1 MNFANTW
8 KKEHEGGL
16 VRASSP
22 SFITTVTASRTH
34 APLSFQKSHILPCS
48 IYDQRSP
55 KATLQTDLSTIC
67 EQKESLK
74 SSQQNTFRAGCNE
87 EPDNAV
93 NILDISE
100 ELLLSQKHLASRRQ
114 LGATAICPAHQ
125 KSLDVIC
132 LVDRTRICSH
142 CALFGEH
149 KDHNFK
155 SDAQFL
161 EEL

>member
-1 MNFANTW
+1 MNFANSW
-8 KKEHEGGL
+8 KKEHEGGI
-16 VRASSP
+16 VRATSP
-22 SFITTVTASRTH
+22 SFVTTVPASRTH
-34 APLSFQKSHILPCS
+34 GPLSFQKTHISPCS

-55 KATLQTDLSTIC
+55 KRSIQGELTTIC
-67 EQKESLK
+67 ERNESVK

-100 ELLLSQKHLASRRQ
+100 ELLLSQKHLASSRQ
-114 LGATAICPAHQ
+114 LGTTAICPAHQ

-132 LVDRTRICSH
+132 QVDRTRICSH

-149 KDHNFK
+149 KDHKFK
-155 SDAQFL
+155 SDAQFSD
-161 EEL
+161 EL